1 MSVYTCKLQPIG
13 LQLSDKY
20 VHYYYGYCIL
30 LTPETYSRPTDS
42 DVRGIT
48 QVSVIHLRNPQFQ
61 DGRRSSPWTMQTPCL
76 RPIEISIFTGLIW
89 LNHANMI
96 LYHSAFGSLVGIIL
110 IGDQCV
116 PGVYLLFL
124 AVILDLASRWLP
136 PPPLPNTQKQK
147 HNFNTRNGFVTLKL
161 VGLWVLL

>member
-76 RPIEISIFTGLIW
+76 RPIENQHFHWFNMTQSCKHDTIPQCIWKPCRHHPYRRPMCNWGILVIFGGHLG
-89 LNHANMI
+89 
-96 LYHSAFGSLVGIIL
+96 FGIKMT
-110 IGDQCV
+110 
-116 PGVYLLFL
+116 
-124 AVILDLASRWLP
+124 P
-136 PPPLPNTQKQK
+136 PPPLSPTHKN
-147 HNFNTRNGFVTLKL
+147 RNIISTPEKDSSP
-161 VGLWVLL
+161 